1 MKLAKIIERVL
12 TAIPIMFG
20 VAIVVF
26 LFMRLTPGDPIDL
39 MMGKAGNISM
49 EEQTALR
56 EEFNLDKPLPVQL
69 GIFLSDAVQG
79 DLGTSFTKRRPVTEI
94 ILETFPAT
102 MELALAAFFIALL
115 ISIPIGIISA
125 VKQNSFIDKFAMAG
139 SFLGISLPNFW
150 LGIVL
155 MILFAVKLHLFPVM
169 GRIDSSIIFEKVTG
183 FYVLDSMITGN
194 TAALISSL
202 KHLFLPALALCAEM
216 AAIVARVTRSSMLE
230 VLRQDYVLLAR
241 SKGLREFIVITKH
254 AFRNALIPTITVIGI
269 EIGALLGGNMI
280 VETVFGWPG
289 MGRLAVDAIFS
300 RDFPLIQGVVMI
312 YAFTYVMANLMADI
326 LYTVVNPKIS
336 L

>member
-1 MKLAKIIERVL
+1 LKLAKIIERTL

-39 MMGKAGNISM
+39 MMGKDGNVSVQ
-49 EEQTALR
+49 EQAALR
-56 EEFNLDKPLPVQL
+56 EEFNLDKSLPAQL
-69 GIFLSDAVQG
+69 GIFLTEAVQG

-94 ILETFPAT
+94 IMETLPAT
-102 MELALAAFFIALL
+102 LELAIAAFFIALL
-115 ISIPIGIISA
+115 IAIPIGIISA

-155 MILFAVKLHLFPVM
+155 MILFAVKLHIFPVM
-169 GRIDSSIIFEKVTG
+169 GRLDSDIILEHVTG
-183 FYVLDSMITGN
+183 FYVIDSIITGN
-194 TAALISSL
+194 MAALSSSL
-202 KHLFLPALALCAEM
+202 HHLFLPAVTLSAEM

-230 VLRQDYVLLAR
+230 ALRQDYILLAR
-241 SKGLREFIVITKH
+241 SKGLREVIVITKH

-312 YAFTYVMANLMADI
+312 YAFTYVMANLLADT
-326 LYTVVNPKIS
+326 LYTVANPKIS